1 MDNLSKFDLARILE
15 KDGYPTCMDSK
26 CMSEKDLRK
35 LPCGHLLCG
44 ECIETHLRKSSSF
57 ECPRE
62 ECQRRCSGSIW
73 SFPVATEAMERLR
86 RMDVD
91 RGEVYV

>member
-26 CMSEKDLRK
+26 CMLEKDLRK

-44 ECIETHLRKSSSF
+44 ECI
-57 ECPRE
+57 
-62 ECQRRCSGSIW
+62 
-73 SFPVATEAMERLR
+73 
-86 RMDVD
+86 
-91 RGEVYV
+91 GE